1 IGLITIGVNNF
12 YHSLILLAL
21 YPQAEPSQQK
31 QYMLAIEQ
39 NQANLREW
47 SDCAPQNFLHK
58 YLLIKAEQARVFGNV
73 LEAIEYYDQAIQG
86 AKDTEYLQEEALAN
100 ELAAEFYLGWGK
112 EKFAASY
119 LQEAYYCYA
128 HWGAKSKTDDLKKRY
143 PQLLTAILQS
153 PQNRFILQETLI
165 SNSNRSSISHQTIP
179 STHSSSSSISE
190 SLDFATILKASQ
202 ALSGEIQLDQL
213 ISTLVQ
219 IVMKNAGADKC
230 NLILVKGE
238 NLVIEATAALGGEMT
253 NNQAVARRMIPVESS
268 QDVPTSIINYVSR
281 TLEIV
286 VIDDA
291 FAQTSLALDAYIQ
304 KQKPKSL
311 LCAPIVNQ
319 GKLIG
324 IIYLEN
330 RLTQGVFT
338 SDRLQVIQLLMAQAA
353 ISLENAQ
360 LYNQLEDYSYTLEQK
375 VEERT
380 QELQEKATQLEATL
394 QKLYA
399 TQSQLIQTEKMSSLG
414 QLVAGIAHE
423 INNPVNFIHGNLNHA
438 HEYITSLIELID
450 LYQELS
456 PQAQPKIQSKIDEI
470 DLEFIIEDLPM
481 ILVSMTTGTER
492 IRQIVESLRNFS
504 RLDESEIK
512 PIDIHSGIDS
522 TLLILQHRLKASEK
536 HQEIQVIKDYG
547 KLPLINCYASALNQ
561 VFMNILSNGID
572 ALRQQENGANLK
584 KKLTLMLQTSVDRDH
599 NAVIHIADNGIGIE
613 PSVVNKIFEPFFTTK
628 PVGKGTGL
636 GLSVSYSIIVEKH
649 GGSIEVNSTLG
660 ERTEFTIVLPI

>member
-1 IGLITIGVNNF
+1 
-12 YHSLILLAL
+12 
-21 YPQAEPSQQK
+21 
-31 QYMLAIEQ
+31 
-39 NQANLREW
+39 
-47 SDCAPQNFLHK
+47 
-58 YLLIKAEQARVFGNV
+58 
-73 LEAIEYYDQAIQG
+73 
-86 AKDTEYLQEEALAN
+86 
-100 ELAAEFYLGWGK
+100 
-112 EKFAASY
+112 
-119 LQEAYYCYA
+119 
-128 HWGAKSKTDDLKKRY
+128 
-143 PQLLTAILQS
+143 LQS

-238 NLVIEATAALGGEMT
+238 NLVIEATAALGWEMT